1 MWTPVTHQCKWKTV
15 FQFFILFLKVV
26 VLIGVAVGE
35 LVDLDFG
42 LRQLLHIKT
51 ISLSPLNTNTN
62 TNTKRYINVRP
73 Q

>member
-15 FQFFILFLKVV
+15 FQLLILLLKVV
-26 VLIGVAVGE
+26 VLIGVAVWE

-51 ISLSPLNTNTN
+51 ISLSP
-62 TNTKRYINVRP
+62 
-73 Q
+73 